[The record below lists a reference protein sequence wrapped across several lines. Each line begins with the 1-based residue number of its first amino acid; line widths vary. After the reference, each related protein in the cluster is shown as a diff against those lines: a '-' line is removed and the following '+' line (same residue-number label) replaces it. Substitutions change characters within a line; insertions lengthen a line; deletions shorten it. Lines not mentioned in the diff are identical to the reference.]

1 MRHWVIVSSQW
12 IGFGPKVDGPQGHS
26 LVDDLWWVAWNRG
39 ITAVHRVLATQ
50 ASSAS
55 AEFAQSPDLITR
67 QCS

>member
-1 MRHWVIVSSQW
+1 M
-12 IGFGPKVDGPQGHS
+12 DGPQGQS